1 MGSGSDYS
9 DTSRNNTTSYTHP
22 QETNL
27 LNVHK
32 AMEYNALGQP
42 ILRTVQSS
50 SGYEPSGTDAFGRLQ
65 VAAPQTLLDSQN
77 VYRENTKF
85 FTVTSGT
92 ASTSFD
98 VNASLVNMNVN
109 SASGD
114 EVIKETKRVF
124 PYQPGKAMEI
134 LATFCFNEPKTNLRQ
149 RVGYFGANNGIFL
162 EQDDDTVYLVIRS
175 KSSGSII
182 ENRVAQSNWNVDKLD
197 GTGNTGIT
205 LDLTKSQILFIDIEW
220 LGVGTV
226 RCGFVIDGAFVF
238 AHKFHHANTTNL
250 DYGTYMTTA
259 CLPIRYEITN
269 TGATSGAS
277 TLKQICTSVVSSG
290 GYIPRGVGHVA
301 GRGINYYT
309 ASTSG
314 TFYNLVSIK
323 LDSDFLDDIIIP
335 TEVTVITDSNL
346 NINFKLVVGATMSTP
361 LVFTNLTD
369 SVQMSITNTAVSSE
383 GTVLNSRFVV
393 NKGEARSF
401 TREELEVLQLERDNN
416 GAIVL
421 SLIAT
426 ADTPNAKVTGN
437 ISFIEAI
444 RGT

>member
-1 MGSGSDYS
+1 MVDRS
-9 DTSRNNTTSYTHP
+9 DTTRNNTTSYAHP

-42 ILRTVQSS
+42 IIRTVQSS

-65 VAAPQTLLDSQN
+65 VAQPQTLLDSQN
-77 VYRENTKF
+77 VYKENTKF
-85 FTVTSGT
+85 YTVTSGSG
-92 ASTSFD
+92 STTFD
-98 VNASLVNMNVN
+98 ADASLVDMDVTT
-109 SASGD
+109 ASGD
-114 EVIKETKRVF
+114 EVVKETRRVF
-124 PYQPGKAMEI
+124 PYQPGKALEI

-175 KSSGSII
+175 KSSGTIT
-182 ENRVAQSNWNVDKLD
+182 ENRVAQSNWNVDNLD
-197 GTGNTGIT
+197 GTGNSGIT

-238 AHKFHHANTTNL
+238 AHKFHHANTDNVAS
-250 DYGTYMTTA
+250 GTYMTTA

-269 TGATSGAS
+269 TGTTASAS

-290 GYIPRGVGHVA
+290 GYTPRGLNHLA
-301 GRGINYYT
+301 GRGLTYYT
-309 ASTSG
+309 LSTSG
-314 TFYNLVSIK
+314 TFYNLVSVK
-323 LDSDFLDDIIIP
+323 LDPDYLDDIVIP
-335 TEVTVITDSNL
+335 TEVSVLTDSNL
-346 NINFKLVVGATMSTP
+346 NINFKLVTGATFASSLTFAN
-361 LVFTNLTD
+361 VTD
-369 SVQMSITNTAVSSE
+369 SVQRSITNTAVTDL
-383 GTVLNSRFVV
+383 GTELATRFVV
-393 NKGEARSF
+393 NKGESRGF

-416 GAIVL
+416 GAITL

-437 ISFIEAI
+437 ISYIEAI
-444 RGT
+444 RGR

>member
-1 MGSGSDYS
+1 MAGR
-9 DTSRNNTTSYTHP
+9 TENNTTNYTHP
-22 QETNL
+22 QESHL
-27 LNVHK
+27 YSMHY

-42 ILRTVQSS
+42 IIRTVQSS

-77 VYRENTKF
+77 VYKENTKF
-85 FTVTSGT
+85 FTTTSGT

-98 VNASLVNMNVN
+98 ADASLVDMNVN

-124 PYQPGKAMEI
+124 PYQPGKALEI
-134 LATFCFNEPKTNLRQ
+134 LATFCMEPAKTNLRQ
-149 RVGYFGANNGIFL
+149 RIGYFGANNGVFL

-175 KSSGSII
+175 KSSGSVV
-182 ENRVAQSNWNVDKLD
+182 ENRVAQSSWNVDKLD
-197 GTGNTGIT
+197 GTGNAGIT
-205 LDLTKSQILFIDIEW
+205 LDVTKSQILFIDIEW
-220 LGVGTV
+220 LGVGSV

-238 AHKFHHANTTNL
+238 AHKFHHANTSDLNVSN
-250 DYGTYMTTA
+250 GTYMTTA
-259 CLPIRYEITN
+259 CLPVRYEITN

-277 TLKQICTSVVSSG
+277 TLKQICTSVISSG
-290 GYIPRGVGHVA
+290 GYVPRGLNHVA
-301 GRGINYYT
+301 GRGLAYYT
-309 ASTSG
+309 FSSAG

-323 LDSDFLDDIIIP
+323 LDPDYLDDIIIP
-335 TEVTVITDSNL
+335 TEIAVITDSNL
-346 NINFKLVVGATMSTP
+346 NINFKLVVGATFASALT
-361 LVFTNLTD
+361 FTNTTD
-369 SVQMSITNTAVSSE
+369 SVLQSISNQAVTDE

-393 NKGEARSF
+393 NKGESRGF

-416 GAIVL
+416 GAITL

-426 ADTPNAKVTGN
+426 ADTPNAKVAGN

>member
-1 MGSGSDYS
+1 MVDRS
-9 DTSRNNTTSYTHP
+9 DTSRNNSTSYSHP

-42 ILRTVQSS
+42 IIRTVQSS

-77 VYRENTKF
+77 VYKENTKF
-85 FTVTSGT
+85 YTVTSGT

-98 VNASLVNMNVN
+98 SDASLVDMNVN

-124 PYQPGKAMEI
+124 PYQPGKALEI

-149 RVGYFGANNGIFL
+149 RVGYFGASNGVFL
-162 EQDDDTVYLVIRS
+162 EQDDDTIYLVIRS
-175 KSSGSII
+175 SSSGSVV
-182 ENRVAQSNWNVDKLD
+182 ENRIAQSNWNVDPLD
-197 GTGNTGIT
+197 GTGNSGVT
-205 LDLTKSQILFIDIEW
+205 LDLTKSQIFFTDIEW

-226 RCGFVIDGAFVF
+226 RCGFVINGAFVF
-238 AHKFHHANTTNL
+238 AHKFHHANTANL
-250 DYGTYMTTA
+250 SNGTYMTTA

-290 GYIPRGVGHVA
+290 GYTPRGIGHVA
-301 GRGINYYT
+301 GRGLTYYT
-309 ASTSG
+309 LATIG

-323 LDSDFLDDIIIP
+323 LDPDYLDDIVIP
-335 TEVTVITDSNL
+335 TEVACLTDSNL
-346 NINFKLVVGATMSTP
+346 NINFKLAVNCTFADT
-361 LVFTNLTD
+361 LVFTNNTD
-369 SVQMSITNTAVSSE
+369 SVQSSITNTSVTDQ
-383 GTVLNSRFVV
+383 GTVLASRFVV
-393 NKGEARSF
+393 NKGEARAF

-416 GAIVL
+416 GAILL

-426 ADTPNAKVTGN
+426 ADTPNAKVAGN
-437 ISFIEAI
+437 ITYIEAI

>member
-1 MGSGSDYS
+1 MTGSARGD
-9 DTSRNNTTSYTHP
+9 RRQNTTSYSHP
-22 QETNL
+22 QETHL
-27 LNVHK
+27 IDLHY

-42 ILRTVQSS
+42 IIRTVQSS
-50 SGYEPSGTDAFGRLQ
+50 NGTAPSGTDAFGRLQ

-77 VYRENTKF
+77 VYKENTKF
-85 FTVTSGT
+85 YTTTSGT

-98 VNASLVNMNVN
+98 ANASLVNMNVN

-124 PYQPGKAMEI
+124 PYQPGKALEI
-134 LATFCFNEPKTNLRQ
+134 LATFCFEPAKTNLRQ

-175 KSSGSII
+175 KSSGSVV
-182 ENRVAQSNWNVDKLD
+182 ENRIAQSSWNVDRLD
-197 GTGNTGIT
+197 GTGNSGLT
-205 LDLTKSQILFIDIEW
+205 LDVTKSQILFIDIEW
-220 LGVGTV
+220 LGVGSV

-238 AHKFHHANTTNL
+238 VHKFHHANTSNVSN
-250 DYGTYMTTA
+250 GTYMTTA

-277 TLKQICTSVVSSG
+277 TLKQICTSVISSG
-290 GYIPRGVGHVA
+290 GYVPRGLNHVA
-301 GRGINYYT
+301 GRGLAYYT
-309 ASTSG
+309 FSSAG

-323 LDSDFLDDIIIP
+323 LDPDYLDDIIIP
-335 TEVTVITDSNL
+335 TEITVLTDSNL
-346 NINFKLVVGATMSTP
+346 NINFKLVVGATFASALTFTSTTASV
-361 LVFTNLTD
+361 LQSISNQAVTD
-369 SVQMSITNTAVSSE
+369 Q
-383 GTVLNSRFVV
+383 GTILNSRFVV
-393 NKGEARSF
+393 NKGESRGF

-416 GAIVL
+416 GAITL

-426 ADTPNAKVTGN
+426 ADTPNAKVAGN

>member
-1 MGSGSDYS
+1 MVDRSGPYRRDSNS
-9 DTSRNNTTSYTHP
+9 
-22 QETNL
+22 TNY
-27 LNVHK
+27 VHSNEENLMNLHK
-32 AMEYNALGQP
+32 TMEYNALGQP
-42 ILRTVQSS
+42 IIRTVQSS

-65 VAAPQTLLDSQN
+65 VAAPQTLLDTQN
-77 VYRENTKF
+77 VYKENTKF
-85 FTVTSGT
+85 FTVLNGT
-92 ASTSFD
+92 ANTSFD
-98 VNASLVNMNVN
+98 ANASLVNMNVN

-114 EVIKETKRVF
+114 EIIKETKRVF
-124 PYQPGKAMEI
+124 PYQPGKALEI
-134 LATFCFNEPKTNLRQ
+134 LATFQFNEPKTNLRQ
-149 RVGYFGANNGIFL
+149 RVGYFGANNGVFL
-162 EQDDDTVYLVIRS
+162 EKDDDTAYLVIRS
-175 KSSGSII
+175 KSSGSVV
-182 ENRVAQSNWNVDKLD
+182 ENRIPQSEWNVDPLD
-197 GTGNTGIT
+197 GTGNSGVT

-226 RCGFVIDGAFVF
+226 RCGFVINGAFVF
-238 AHKFHHANTTNL
+238 AHKFHHANTDNIAN
-250 DYGTYMTTA
+250 GTYMTTA

-269 TGATSGAS
+269 TGATSSAS
-277 TLKQICTSVVSSG
+277 TLKQICTSVISSG

-309 ASTSG
+309 ASVAG

-323 LDSDFLDDIIIP
+323 LDPDYLDDIVIP

-346 NINFKLVVGATMSTP
+346 NINFKLVVGATFATP
-361 LVFTNLTD
+361 LVFANNTD
-369 SVQMSITNTAVSSE
+369 SVQSSITDSAVTDQ

-416 GAIVL
+416 GAITL

-426 ADTPNAKVTGN
+426 ADTSNAKVTGN

>member
-1 MGSGSDYS
+1 MTGTARGD
-9 DTSRNNTTSYTHP
+9 RRQNTTSYSHP
-22 QETNL
+22 QESHL
-27 LNVHK
+27 LDLHF

-42 ILRTVQSS
+42 IIRTVQSS

-77 VYRENTKF
+77 VYKENTKF
-85 FTVTSGT
+85 YTVTNGT

-98 VNASLVNMNVN
+98 ANASLVNMNVN

-124 PYQPGKAMEI
+124 PYQPGKALEI
-134 LATFCFNEPKTNLRQ
+134 LTTFCMEPAKTNLRQ
-149 RVGYFGANNGIFL
+149 RVGYFGANNGVFL
-162 EQDDDTVYLVIRS
+162 EQDDDTLYLVIRS
-175 KSSGSII
+175 KSSGSVV
-182 ENRVAQSNWNVDKLD
+182 ENRIAQSSWNVDKLD
-197 GTGNTGIT
+197 GTGNSGIT
-205 LDLTKSQILFIDIEW
+205 LDVTKSQILFIDIEW
-220 LGVGTV
+220 LGVGSV

-238 AHKFHHANTTNL
+238 VHKFHHANTSNVSN
-250 DYGTYMTTA
+250 GTYMTTA

-277 TLKQICTSVVSSG
+277 TLKQICTSVISSG
-290 GYIPRGVGHVA
+290 GYVPRGLNHVA
-301 GRGINYYT
+301 GRGLAYYT
-309 ASTSG
+309 FASAG

-323 LDSDFLDDIIIP
+323 LDPDYLDDIIIP
-335 TEVTVITDSNL
+335 TEITVLTDSNL
-346 NINFKLVVGATMSTP
+346 NINFKLVVGATFASP
-361 LVFTNLTD
+361 LTFTNTTD
-369 SVQMSITNTAVSSE
+369 SVLQSISDQAVTDQ

-393 NKGEARSF
+393 NKGESRGF

-416 GAIVL
+416 GAITL

-426 ADTPNAKVTGN
+426 ADTPNAKVAGN
-437 ISFIEAI
+437 IQFIEAI